1 MHGTSKE
8 YYEYIIHSWN
18 LFGILRS
25 MLILYAYIYNKHSMD
40 TTLGVAS
47 MRTSS
52 HCSDIMKGRKK
63 EKNCDCPPPPLPLCG
78 RTGGN
83 PKQGRTLCII
93 L

>member
-1 MHGTSKE
+1 
-8 YYEYIIHSWN
+8 
-18 LFGILRS
+18 
-25 MLILYAYIYNKHSMD
+25 MD

-83 PKQGRTLCII
+83 PKQRYQGRTLCII
-93 L
+93 RTLGL